1 MFKSQL
7 SSQTDRPKPY
17 SLLYGILICGGLYIL
32 VKSLHQVP
40 SLALLSPLMLA
51 VILGIGFRNSIGV
64 APIFEP
70 GIKFCLKRL
79 LKFAIVLL
87 GAKLSL
93 GEVQTVGLKG
103 LLIVILSISL
113 TFGFTFWLG
122 KRLGVQKRLTCLIA
136 AGTSIC
142 GASAIVATSSTI
154 ESSEEDVVYAISLV
168 TVMGTIATLVYPLL
182 QTTIHLSPE
191 AFGIWCGASIQDVAQ
206 VLAASFQNGD
216 LSGMLA
222 TISKLS
228 RVLFLIPTMLVLS
241 YFSITLG
248 LSRVNDSSRKLP
260 IPWFAIAFVAV
271 VLINSLNIIPLAI
284 KDLIIQ
290 VNPILLTV
298 SLVALGLNTNL
309 RKISKIGFKPM
320 YLAGLSWIFL
330 SLSSLSFIKLFGY

>member
-17 SLLYGILICGGLYIL
+17 SPLYGILFCGCLYIL
-32 VKSLHQVP
+32 VNSLHRIP

-51 VILGIGFRNSIGV
+51 VILGISFRNTIGV
-64 APIFEP
+64 PPMLET
-70 GIKFCLKRL
+70 GIKFCLKKL

-93 GEVQTVGLKG
+93 AEVQTVGLKG
-103 LLIVILSISL
+103 LLIVVLSISL
-113 TFGFTFWLG
+113 TFSFTLWLG
-122 KRLGVQKRLTCLIA
+122 KKLGVQKRLTCLIA

-206 VLAASFQNGD
+206 VIAASFQNGD
-216 LSGMLA
+216 VSGMLA

-228 RVLFLIPTMLVLS
+228 RVLFLIPTMLILS
-241 YFSITLG
+241 YFSISLG
-248 LSRVNDSSRKLP
+248 LSKSKDSSKKVA
-260 IPWFAIAFVAV
+260 IPWFAIAFIIV
-271 VLINSLNIIPLAI
+271 VLINSLNIIPLSI

-290 VNPILLTV
+290 VNPVLLTV

-309 RKISKIGFKPM
+309 RKISQIGFKPI

-330 SLSSLSFIKLFGY
+330 SLSSLSFIKLLGY